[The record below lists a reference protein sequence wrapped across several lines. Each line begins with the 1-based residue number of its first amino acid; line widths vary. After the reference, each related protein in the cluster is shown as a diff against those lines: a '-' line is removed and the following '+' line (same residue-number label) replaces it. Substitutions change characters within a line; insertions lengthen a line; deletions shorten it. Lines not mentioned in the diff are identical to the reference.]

1 MQNWRM
7 VAKVVLC
14 QFKNK
19 LSKFVLLVDMLQE
32 ELSLDPKSFRKSY
45 KKVAVVLYYLN
56 PIQDVHFQGWSQ
68 MREGGRAKKPPLPK
82 ICHTCRTIMKFSIY
96 TLPKEDWKNIWITCH
111 TPWVLLTVF
120 FHRKSANFP
129 ISRNTDIDCILL
141 HNF

>member
-1 MQNWRM
+1 M

-68 MREGGRAKKPPLPK
+68 MREGGRAKKPPFL
-82 ICHTCRTIMKFSIY
+82 
-96 TLPKEDWKNIWITCH
+96 
-111 TPWVLLTVF
+111 
-120 FHRKSANFP
+120 KSVTH
-129 ISRNTDIDCILL
+129 IVQ
-141 HNF
+141 